1 MCELYLSEL
10 YLRLHSQGLFK
21 FAGAAA
27 WSIDPRNGRA
37 PCLPPVERH
46 PLPGHPSRAAR
57 AQVSQPPV
65 PADTAGARAARMA
78 SLACAP
84 TYGSRMASTTA
95 AGDDGAGEAEAE
107 RRRGRGG
114 AQAPAAAARP
124 AGRLGPSRGPVR
136 DHVVTVRSDFFVS
149 DFFFLRRSTE

>member
-1 MCELYLSEL
+1 LCELYLSEL

-107 RRRGRGG
+107 RRRRQPQPG
-114 AQAPAAAARP
+114 RP
-124 AGRLGPSRGPVR
+124 AGWDPR
-136 DHVVTVRSDFFVS
+136 VVPYATTWSLFDPIFLSVI
-149 DFFFLRRSTE
+149 FFLRRSTE